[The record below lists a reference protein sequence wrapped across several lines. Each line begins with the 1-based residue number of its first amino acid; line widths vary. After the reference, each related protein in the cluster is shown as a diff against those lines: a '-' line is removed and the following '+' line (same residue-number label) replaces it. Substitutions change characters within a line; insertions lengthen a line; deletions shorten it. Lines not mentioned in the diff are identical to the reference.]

1 MECKDAPAA
10 AHRHL
15 FPCNGHVIMGAQ
27 IHQIQTARR
36 RFALAFKRML
46 LYQHGLYYFTI
57 RFLDKALQHR
67 MSHCTAVRQAGQ
79 QASFDPTV
87 LGTFSDQR
95 KSPKNHCRF
104 PHFLHQVTRRQQ
116 LSCAV
121 RSIES
126 RFLKVIRCIHS
137 EKWEVTDVTMCT
149 VKSSVKHP
157 KDGRIQYNFS
167 VQYEK
172 QLIVKLGM
180 VGMNEDSNMK
190 YLHVVPHEAVAKVST
205 IGHL

>member
-1 MECKDAPAA
+1 MQWSC
-10 AHRHL
+10 
-15 FPCNGHVIMGAQ
+15 MGAQ
-27 IHQIQTARR
+27 IHQIPTARS

-57 RFLDKALQHR
+57 RFPDKALQHR

-87 LGTFSDQR
+87 LGTFSDQW

-104 PHFLHQVTRRQQ
+104 LHQVTRRQH

-126 RFLKVIRCIHS
+126 PVLKVIRCIHS
-137 EKWEVTDVTMCT
+137 ETWEVTDVMMCM
-149 VKSSVKHP
+149 VNFSVKHP
-157 KDGRIQYNFS
+157 KHGRIQYSFS
-167 VQYEK
+167 VHNEK
-172 QLIVKLGM
+172 QLIVKLGI
-180 VGMNEDSNMK
+180 VGMNEDSMK
-190 YLHVVPHEAVAKVST
+190 CL
-205 IGHL
+205 